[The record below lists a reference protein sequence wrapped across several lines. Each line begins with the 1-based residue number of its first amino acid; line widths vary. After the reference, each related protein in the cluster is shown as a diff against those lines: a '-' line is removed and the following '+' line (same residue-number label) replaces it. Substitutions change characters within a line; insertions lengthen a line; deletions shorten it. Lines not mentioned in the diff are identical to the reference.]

1 MTMSRLRRKTLAV
14 SGLTMA
20 ILLAAC
26 GGGGDGGS
34 ATTSSPSTQ
43 CASNGTCP
51 VSGPIR
57 NGVPPGPLCPASLDY
72 TTTFTG
78 GSGAGELVQLRF
90 DTSAHTYQLDILE
103 SPVPKQPGSVSPTR
117 AGVTFTGSIANMT
130 SLPTAEQNR
139 CAWVLQSATASDGSS
154 QALVDP
160 AHPPVIFLGNGV
172 AGGGIPGATI
182 SYPGVLSIGAIP
194 ATTFPIYP
202 VLAFA
207 QTETDFSKVAGTY
220 NVLGY
225 HQVPSGGSL
234 TASSHFTPATARTT
248 ETLNADGSC
257 TSAGASCVT
266 TGNNWTLRAGNDG
279 AFESS
284 NADGSRRYP
293 AFYNQAITSTNAS
306 RAKGLMVVGKLNGAR
321 IPLVIRAGY
330 AQISV
335 LPPNINVDDESGLAL
350 LAPATPLAVGQINGG
365 YIGSGSDLSYT
376 FSLVNGNRV
385 DLLDPSTLAQTG
397 GYQLDFTQGTAGM
410 VDTTDNSGTTG
421 TLIANGRVF
430 AHLAGSSG
438 PTFRVSVLAS
448 P

>member
-1 MTMSRLRRKTLAV
+1 M
-14 SGLTMA
+14 
-20 ILLAAC
+20 
-26 GGGGDGGS
+26 
-34 ATTSSPSTQ
+34 
-43 CASNGTCP
+43 
-51 VSGPIR
+51 GP
-57 NGVPPGPLCPASLDY
+57 A
-72 TTTFTG
+72 
-78 GSGAGELVQLRF
+78 
-90 DTSAHTYQLDILE
+90 
-103 SPVPKQPGSVSPTR
+103 
-117 AGVTFTGSIANMT
+117 
-130 SLPTAEQNR
+130 
-139 CAWVLQSATASDGSS
+139 SATASDGSS

-321 IPLVIRAGY
+321 IPAGDPRRLRA
-330 AQISV
+330 
-335 LPPNINVDDESGLAL
+335 
-350 LAPATPLAVGQINGG
+350 
-365 YIGSGSDLSYT
+365 DL
-376 FSLVNGNRV
+376 GAAAEHQCR
-385 DLLDPSTLAQTG
+385 
-397 GYQLDFTQGTAGM
+397 
-410 VDTTDNSGTTG
+410 
-421 TLIANGRVF
+421 
-430 AHLAGSSG
+430 
-438 PTFRVSVLAS
+438 
-448 P
+448 